1 MRVLVHIRRG
11 GNVVQLRP
19 PRADMRACI
28 LLLVRKQ
35 DVLHPNIC
43 TSLTP
48 DWFMLTVVRLGAVD
62 FIRGESM
69 DTKLALLFMLI
80 GTVIGLSHL
89 TDGNLDRMRR
99 QFGTLRRRGAKLGWR
114 RG

>member
-1 MRVLVHIRRG
+1 
-11 GNVVQLRP
+11 
-19 PRADMRACI
+19 
-28 LLLVRKQ
+28 
-35 DVLHPNIC
+35 
-43 TSLTP
+43 
-48 DWFMLTVVRLGAVD
+48 
-62 FIRGESM
+62 M